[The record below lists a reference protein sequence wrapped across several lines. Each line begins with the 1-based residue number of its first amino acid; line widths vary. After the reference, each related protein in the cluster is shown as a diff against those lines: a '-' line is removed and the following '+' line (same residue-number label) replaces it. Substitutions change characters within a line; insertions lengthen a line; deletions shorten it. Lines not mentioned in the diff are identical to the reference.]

1 MKTCGTKRYDVP
13 AVSAPAKQSSAAGD
27 GNSQQERD
35 QQRTKRRFARDIAQ
49 DAQWHAGLS
58 TRFYRAADSIA
69 CPFHGVGDFRDG
81 GFWLWNGIQAFV
93 GERTQRPV
101 ITHDLTSKPINS

>member
-49 DAQWHAGLS
+49 DTQWHAGLS
-58 TRFYRAADSIA
+58 TRFYHAAHSIDR
-69 CPFHGVGDFRDG
+69 PFHGVGDFHDG
-81 GFWLWNGIQAFV
+81 GFWLWKGIQAFV
-93 GERTQRPV
+93 AERSQRAD
-101 ITHDLTSKPINS
+101 ITHDLI